1 MFGRKKKQP
10 QVIYR
15 DRIVYQSSAEDIAR
29 QERQEDYVTRAKDE
43 YARLQGQVRD
53 ALDARDRGD
62 SFAVDLLNRRLGQMQ
77 VLVDSISVITG
88 KDRILVSY
96 DLELQSHLRVTSD
109 EEFPLNSFLSSGS
122 LIWNTKVAAT
132 AE

>member
-62 SFAVDLLNRRLGQMQ
+62 GFAVDLLNRRLGQMQ

-122 LIWNTKVAAT
+122 LIWNTKVAAK

>member
-29 QERQEDYVTRAKDE
+29 QERQEDYVTRAKDK

-62 SFAVDLLNRRLGQMQ
+62 GFAVDLLNRRLGQMQ

-122 LIWNTKVAAT
+122 LIWNTKVAAK

>member
-62 SFAVDLLNRRLGQMQ
+62 GFAVDLLNRRLGQMQ

-122 LIWNTKVAAT
+122 LIWNTKATAT

>member
-62 SFAVDLLNRRLGQMQ
+62 GFAVDLLNRRLGQMQ

>member
-15 DRIVYQSSAEDIAR
+15 DRIVYQSSADDLAR

-62 SFAVDLLNRRLGQMQ
+62 GFAVDLLNRRLGQMQ

-122 LIWNTKVAAT
+122 LIWNTKVAVT

>member
-15 DRIVYQSSAEDIAR
+15 DRIVYQSSADDIAR

-62 SFAVDLLNRRLGQMQ
+62 GFAVDLLNRRLGQMQ

>member
-15 DRIVYQSSAEDIAR
+15 DRIVYQSSADDLAR

-62 SFAVDLLNRRLGQMQ
+62 GFAVDLLNRRLGQMQ

>member
-15 DRIVYQSSAEDIAR
+15 DRIMYQSSAEDIAR

-62 SFAVDLLNRRLGQMQ
+62 GFAVDLLNRRLGQMQ